1 MTTITPP
8 AASPLPT
15 ASIRTRSS
23 IHMFGV
29 WCAIAYILMLLLGW
43 GLIAG
48 FVPPIHPNAGA
59 IQVAAQFRHDHT
71 QIIIGMVVIMFS
83 ALVFIP
89 FGAVLTHF
97 IKQIEGGAGVLTYS
111 ALLGC
116 AGNMILSFYP
126 AMMWLVA
133 AYRPNRNPQLVYLF
147 SDAGWLQFVGGATVL
162 LAMPLTIA
170 AAALLD
176 RSPTPIFPRW
186 AGYMNLWLVLLILP
200 DQILFLFQHGPFS
213 WNGIFGLWIPV
224 TAFAVWF
231 LTTFHF
237 LRKAVLR
244 ERDATSP
251 SNHATEQLTPDMA

>member
-1 MTTITPP
+1 MH
-8 AASPLPT
+8 L
-15 ASIRTRSS
+15 
-23 IHMFGV
+23 FGV

-43 GLIAG
+43 GVIAG

-59 IQVAAQFRHDHT
+59 LQVAEQFRRDHT
-71 QIIIGMVVIMFS
+71 QICIGMIVIMFS

-89 FGAVLTHF
+89 FGAVLVHYVR
-97 IKQIEGGAGVLTYS
+97 QIEGGTGMLTYA

-133 AYRPNRNPQLVYLF
+133 AYRPQRNPQLVYLF

-162 LAMPLTIA
+162 LAMPLTLA
-170 AAALLD
+170 ACALLD
-176 RSPTPIFPRW
+176 HNPQPIFPRW
-186 AGYMNLWLVLLILP
+186 FGYLNIWIVLLICP

-224 TAFAVWF
+224 TAFAAWF
-231 LTTFHF
+231 LSTFWL
-237 LRKAVLR
+237 LRRAVLSDR
-244 ERDATSP
+244 KQPTLP
-251 SNHATEQLTPDMA
+251 SVANPSTA

>member
-1 MTTITPP
+1 MH
-8 AASPLPT
+8 L
-15 ASIRTRSS
+15 
-23 IHMFGV
+23 FGV

-48 FVPPIHPNAGA
+48 FVPPIHPNADA
-59 IQVAAQFRHDHT
+59 VDVARQFRHDHT
-71 QIIIGMVVIMFS
+71 QICIGMIVIMFS

-89 FGAVLTHF
+89 FGAVLVHYV
-97 IKQIEGGAGVLTYS
+97 KQIEGGAGMLTYA

-133 AYRPNRNPQLVYLF
+133 AYRPQRNPDLVYLF

-162 LAMPLTIA
+162 LAMPLTLA
-170 AAALLD
+170 ACAFLD
-176 RSPTPIFPRW
+176 RNPRPIFPRW
-186 AGYMNLWLVLLILP
+186 VGYLNLWIVLLICP

-231 LTTFHF
+231 LSTFWL
-237 LRKAVLR
+237 LRRAVLN
-244 ERDATSP
+244 ERQ
-251 SNHATEQLTPDMA
+251 HLTLPTVTNLNTA